1 MKSKLILLK
10 ILFSVIVM
18 CTITL
23 CVTVTPGIENANS
36 TLNVFLH
43 YDSVPYL
50 DNVKNEIALLDETD
64 IKENNSKE
72 TNQVAIETFK
82 GTITAYG
89 PDCVGCSGITA
100 SGYKVAENINGKITS
115 TTLTYNDKEY
125 GEVRVLAADP
135 KAFAYGSIVKVTG
148 ERIDGYILGI
158 VLDTGGAMRNA
169 WGRGEILMDLL
180 FASEK
185 DKSVYDFGRQK
196 NVIFEV
202 LRYGF

>member
-1 MKSKLILLK
+1 MKSKVILLK
-10 ILFSVIVM
+10 VLFSAIIM
-18 CTITL
+18 CTVTL
-23 CVTVTPGIENANS
+23 CVTITPGIENAGA
-36 TLNVFLH
+36 TLNMFLH

-50 DNVKNEIALLDETD
+50 DNVNEIALLDEPL
-64 IKENNSKE
+64 IEENNSKE
-72 TNQVAIETFK
+72 INQVAIETFK

-115 TTLTYNDKEY
+115 TTLIYNDKEY
-125 GEVRVLAADP
+125 GEVRVLAAAP
-135 KAFAYGSIVKVTG
+135 KGFSYGSIIKVTG

-185 DKSVYDFGRQK
+185 DKEVYDFGRQK
-196 NVIFEV
+196 NVTFEV